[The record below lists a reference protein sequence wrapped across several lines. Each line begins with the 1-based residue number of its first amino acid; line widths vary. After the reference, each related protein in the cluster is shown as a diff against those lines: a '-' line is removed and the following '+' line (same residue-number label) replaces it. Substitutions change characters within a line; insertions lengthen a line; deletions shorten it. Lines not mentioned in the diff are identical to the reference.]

1 MESHHKFVENLW
13 IFSKNG
19 TPIIEIFHN
28 TELDSSLLGLFLAA
42 IDDFSKKIGASDLK
56 SVNIGDGKFIL
67 TSCLKD
73 SIYLVGKC
81 NLKVKDKVVRKIFK
95 IFTQFFEELYTVDEI
110 VSQKWDSDLAFFDIF
125 KDRIDLYFKMSNL

>member
-1 MESHHKFVENLW
+1 MSSQHKFIENLW

-19 TPIIEIFHN
+19 TPLIEIFHN

-73 SIYLVGKC
+73 NIYLVGKC

-95 IFTQFFEELYTVDEI
+95 IFSQFFEELYTVDEI
-110 VSQKWDSDLAFFDIF
+110 LSHKWDDDLTFFDIF
-125 KDRIDLYFKMSNL
+125 KDRIDLYFQMSNL

>member
-1 MESHHKFVENLW
+1 
-13 IFSKNG
+13 
-19 TPIIEIFHN
+19 
-28 TELDSSLLGLFLAA
+28 LFLAA

-110 VSQKWDSDLAFFDIF
+110 MSQKWYSDLAFFDIF